1 MKIRGK
7 IMNVESEGREKMN
20 EKKKIEDIVKE
31 IGWGKRKN

>member
-31 IGWGKRKN
+31 IG